1 MNKVFNINLG
11 GYAFTIDDN
20 AYKHL
25 SSYLKTI
32 HNHFQHSE
40 GYEEITS
47 DIETRIAELFQES
60 LGNHP
65 IVTLKMVKEAITVM
79 GTPEEFGADP
89 IDAFQEE
96 TSHTQQ
102 SSRTEGE
109 GKQQYKTGKRLLR
122 DPEDKVIGGVCSGL
136 AAYFGIADPL
146 WIRIGFVLFTMSG
159 GIGIP
164 AYIILWAILKE
175 AKTSSDRLAMRGD
188 DINISN
194 MAKVVEEEVTNF
206 SEKISEMA
214 GDWDGKGKKKNFT
227 DQVEFKRSV
236 KEGISFFGKGI
247 RMAIELIS
255 TIIKPI
261 IFIVGF
267 ALIIAFAAVWLA
279 SIIGFFVG
287 FPFLQ
292 FIFPQQPLIGG
303 VLIFNLA
310 VFIGIPILS
319 LIFLASRLVF
329 RTKFHVRWRGGLLAF
344 FILNAISFFGI
355 GSYLV
360 TQFTTGADAHESSQR
375 FSIEE
380 DVFKINFTENPY
392 ENSLIELGPGGMLK
406 LEDENLIVENI
417 RVIIEKSED
426 EEFVLIQE
434 TKSRGNGLREAKT
447 LAKNIDHTVS
457 RTNNQLDIK
466 PFFLLNKGE
475 KWRAQSVN
483 LILKVPEGKSIK
495 FTNIDRMN
503 WTMIDYVDGNDG
515 HHHFYWAK
523 EEATYK
529 MDKDGLLGEGLHND
543 RINKKDYDFGDKYQG
558 FSRIHVDGKMKIEIT
573 QGDKFSTKLTGRDQ
587 YLRKVEVEQ
596 FDDVLKVST
605 DLRRTSAPIRL
616 YITLPSLTELDLEHT
631 DDAKLSGFKE
641 ANMTI
646 RSESQAEIKAYVDV
660 ENLQVKLNG
669 RNELDIRGTGKKMKA
684 YLDNRATLD
693 AERFA
698 VDIADIKADDRSSA
712 SLAVADTLRQRLDG
726 HSSVKVDGEP
736 VILKE

>member
-1 MNKVFNINLG
+1 MYVG
-11 GYAFTIDDN
+11 EVVYWP
-20 AYKHL
+20 
-25 SSYLKTI
+25 S
-32 HNHFQHSE
+32 
-40 GYEEITS
+40 
-47 DIETRIAELFQES
+47 LF
-60 LGNHP
+60 L
-65 IVTLKMVKEAITVM
+65 M
-79 GTPEEFGADP
+79 
-89 IDAFQEE
+89 
-96 TSHTQQ
+96 
-102 SSRTEGE
+102 
-109 GKQQYKTGKRLLR
+109 
-122 DPEDKVIGGVCSGL
+122 
-136 AAYFGIADPL
+136 
-146 WIRIGFVLFTMSG
+146 
-159 GIGIP
+159 
-164 AYIILWAILKE
+164 
-175 AKTSSDRLAMRGD
+175 RLA
-188 DINISN
+188 
-194 MAKVVEEEVTNF
+194 
-206 SEKISEMA
+206 
-214 GDWDGKGKKKNFT
+214 
-227 DQVEFKRSV
+227 
-236 KEGISFFGKGI
+236 
-247 RMAIELIS
+247 
-255 TIIKPI
+255 
-261 IFIVGF
+261 
-267 ALIIAFAAVWLA
+267 
-279 SIIGFFVG
+279 
-287 FPFLQ
+287 
-292 FIFPQQPLIGG
+292 
-303 VLIFNLA
+303 
-310 VFIGIPILS
+310 
-319 LIFLASRLVF
+319 
-329 RTKFHVRWRGGLLAF
+329 
-344 FILNAISFFGI
+344 FFGI

-573 QGDKFSTKLTGRDQ
+573 QGNKFSTKLTGRDQ

-631 DDAKLSGFKE
+631 DNAKLSGFKE

-669 RNELDIRGTGKKMKA
+669 RNELDIRDTGKKMKA